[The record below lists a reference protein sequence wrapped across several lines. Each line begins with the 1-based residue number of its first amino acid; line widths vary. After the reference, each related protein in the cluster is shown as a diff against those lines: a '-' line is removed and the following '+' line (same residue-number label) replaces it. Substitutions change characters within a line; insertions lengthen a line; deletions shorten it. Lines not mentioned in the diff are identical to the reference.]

1 MLSLTAEYALR
12 AVLYIADQSA
22 QGSVRVEPMA
32 DAMALPRNY
41 LAKTLNLLARRGI
54 LSSQRGPGGGFRL
67 ARSPE
72 SMTLASVVE
81 GFDPEPTRRG
91 CLLGRPQCDEAMP
104 CPAHWRW
111 QSAAEQIAAFFR
123 ETTVADLLN
132 EPSAEGELGEVLRG
146 RREARTARHSCV
158 AGSAVRK

>member
-12 AVLYIADQSA
+12 AVLYIADQSQNGA
-22 QGSVRVEPMA
+22 VRVEPMA

-41 LAKTLNLLARRGI
+41 LAKTLNLLAKRGI
-54 LSSQRGPGGGFRL
+54 LSSQRGPSGGFRL
-67 ARSPE
+67 ARPPE
-72 SMTLASVVE
+72 SMTIASVVE

-91 CLLGRPQCDEAMP
+91 CLLGRPRCNEDMP

-111 QSAAEQIAAFFR
+111 KSLAVGINTFFR

-132 EPSAEGELGEVLRG
+132 EPSAEVELGEVLRG
-146 RREARTARHSCV
+146 RREARTARS
-158 AGSAVRK
+158 SS